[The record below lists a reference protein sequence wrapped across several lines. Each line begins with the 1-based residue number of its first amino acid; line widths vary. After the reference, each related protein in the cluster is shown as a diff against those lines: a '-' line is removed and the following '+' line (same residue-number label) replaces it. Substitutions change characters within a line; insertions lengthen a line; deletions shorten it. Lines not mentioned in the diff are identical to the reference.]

1 MKKLALLFLFLIV
14 VISIPLFW
22 VFINILPASSAINK
36 ITFNIPK
43 GSGASQIGQSLF
55 EKGIIKNPII
65 FKVYVQYSG
74 ISSNIQAGDY
84 SLSPSYNLFQIVDI
98 LSKTPMSTKVTIPEG
113 FTRKEIAEKFAK
125 SLNRDKSFVNEFLTL
140 SKNDEGYLFPDTYLF
155 PANISPEVI
164 IDKMKK
170 EFDNKTQKIKPSR
183 DQVILASIIE
193 EETKGDEEKL
203 VVSGILMNRINI
215 GMALQVDVAPETYEK
230 VGLPDSPI
238 ANPGLASLEAA
249 TSPEKTDYLYY
260 LHDPTGVIHY
270 AKTLE
275 GHNANVNKYLR

>member
-98 LSKTPMSTKVTIPEG
+98 LSKTPLSTKVTIPEG
-113 FTRKEIAEKFAK
+113 FTHQEIAEKFAK

-140 SKNDEGYLFPDTYLF
+140 SKNDEGYLFPDTYLV
-155 PANISPEVI
+155 PNNISPKVI
-164 IDKMKK
+164 IEKMKA
-170 EFDNKTQKIKPSR
+170 EFESKTQKLKPTR

-193 EETKGDEEKL
+193 RETKGIEERP
-203 VVSGILMNRINI
+203 VVAGILTNRLNA
-215 GMALQVDVAPETYEK
+215 GMALQVDIAPITYKE
-230 VGLPDSPI
+230 VGLPTAPI
-238 ANPGLASLEAA
+238 ANPGLVSIEAA
-249 TSPEKTDYLYY
+249 VRPSRTDYWYY
-260 LHDPTGVIHY
+260 LHDPSGTIHY
-270 AKTLE
+270 AKTLDE
-275 GHNANVNKYLR
+275 QNININKYLR